1 MSRSV
6 HVQLGQLASDRRGVA
21 AMEFGILSAVIILLL
36 LPIADVAAAA
46 ITYIRAYQAMRN
58 VAAWTQY
65 NPPPD
70 LTTPATWPRLANI
83 PVMSGFVVTPQA
95 STGAPPQPSTPGGTV
110 NIYITALCG
119 DPPGA
124 ACSAAAA
131 QTPTTPKWFYLSAS
145 VKMNPIFLNLP
156 VLKGGTISHSVRF
169 Q

>member
-1 MSRSV
+1 MFRSA
-6 HVQLGQLASDRRGVA
+6 HVQPAQLASDRRGVA

-83 PVMSGFVVTPQA
+83 PVMSGFAVTPQA
-95 STGAPPQPSTPGGTV
+95 STVAPPQPSTPGDTV

-124 ACSAAAA
+124 ACSALDA

-145 VKMNPIFLNLP
+145 VKMNPIFLTAP
-156 VLKGGTISHSVRF
+156 VFKGGTISYSVRF

>member
-1 MSRSV
+1 
-6 HVQLGQLASDRRGVA
+6 
-21 AMEFGILSAVIILLL
+21 MEFGILSAVIILLL

-46 ITYIRAYQAMRN
+46 ITYIGAYQGMRN

-83 PVMSGFVVTPQA
+83 PVMSGFAVTPQA
-95 STGAPPQPSTPGGTV
+95 LTGAPPQPSTPSGTV
-110 NIYITALCG
+110 NIYITVLCG

-124 ACSAAAA
+124 ACSAADA
-131 QTPTTPKWFYLSAS
+131 QTPTTPKWSYLSAS

-156 VLKGGTISHSVRF
+156 VLNGGTISYSVRF

>member
-1 MSRSV
+1 MSRSA

-83 PVMSGFVVTPQA
+83 PVMSGFAVTPQA
-95 STGAPPQPSTPGGTV
+95 STGAPPQPSTPSDTV

-119 DPPGA
+119 DPPDGA
-124 ACSAAAA
+124 ACSD
-131 QTPTTPKWFYLSAS
+131 PTKPKWFYLSAS
-145 VKMNPIFLNLP
+145 VKMNPIFLTAP
-156 VLKGGTISHSVRF
+156 VFKGGTISYSVRF

>member
-1 MSRSV
+1 
-6 HVQLGQLASDRRGVA
+6 
-21 AMEFGILSAVIILLL
+21 MEFGILAGVIILLL

-46 ITYIRAYQAMRN
+46 ITYVRAYQGMRN

-83 PVMSGFVVTPQA
+83 PVMPGFAVTPRA
-95 STGAPPQPSTPGGTV
+95 STVPPPQPSTPSGTID
-110 NIYITALCG
+110 IYITVLCG

-124 ACSAAAA
+124 ACSTAAA

-156 VLKGGTISHSVRF
+156 ILKGGTISHSVRF

>member
-1 MSRSV
+1 
-6 HVQLGQLASDRRGVA
+6 
-21 AMEFGILSAVIILLL
+21 MEFGILSAVIILLL

-83 PVMSGFVVTPQA
+83 PVMSGFTVTPQA
-95 STGAPPQPSTPGGTV
+95 STGAPPQPSTPGGTI

-124 ACSAAAA
+124 ACSAAAG
-131 QTPTTPKWFYLSAS
+131 PTTPKWFYLSAS